1 MKIKYV
7 SDLGKKISWWPA
19 DFAIVYRLNS
29 YTPYCAGRYSDPPH
43 LLRLYSAYR
52 GQGGGAKEVEKGA
65 KEVKVGTREVEEG
78 AREVEEGAKGVEEGA
93 KRVEEVKKWKMCYIP
108 ELFL

>member
-1 MKIKYV
+1 MFIAAF
-7 SDLGKKISWWPA
+7 LIRRENILI
-19 DFAIVYRLNS
+19 AIFKNVRIFH
-29 YTPYCAGRYSDPPH
+29 TIEVKE
-43 LLRLYSAYR
+43 
-52 GQGGGAKEVEKGA
+52 GAKEVEKGA
-65 KEVKVGTREVEEG
+65 KEVEVGTREVEEG